1 MKSQSEMQVKSGNS
15 DIGIK
20 LRYLE
25 SAQNSTDST
34 GASDSNSN
42 TPSGIVSIPES
53 SKKWT
58 SNLTT
63 DERQQYESM
72 LDMKNSF
79 KISLTFLPKSFRPD
93 DLQYKINIQKV
104 IGIFL
109 GFAIVTI
116 LLIFIFMIL
125 RFCFKKCVG
134 PVKSS
139 QVTRAYRNITW
150 LIMSKDYLIN
160 F

>member
-139 QVTRAYRNITW
+139 QVTIAYRNITW